1 MPMQQSPDA
10 RDVVRRSSCS
20 EGQQKTYVL
29 GPLTE
34 DQKNDE
40 NVVELKLNNYQRG
53 YKTPGSI
60 LMYAD
65 ISAPDLFLW
74 LKDTLMNMTGLEE
87 P

>member
-1 MPMQQSPDA
+1 MQQPRA
-10 RDVVRRSSCS
+10 RGAVRRSTRS

-40 NVVELKLNNYQRG
+40 NVIELKLNNYQRG
-53 YKTPGSI
+53 YKTPGSV
-60 LMYAD
+60 LMHAD

-74 LKDTLMNMTGLEE
+74 LKDTLMNMAGIEE

>member
-1 MPMQQSPDA
+1 MQSSRDA
-10 RDVVRRSSCS
+10 RDALRCRTLS

-40 NVVELKLNNYQRG
+40 NVIELKLNNYQRG

-60 LMYAD
+60 LMHAD

-74 LKDTLMNMTGLEE
+74 LKYTLMNMAGLEE